1 MMNPTMKL
9 KADALAKMRDALAA
23 MYGREW
29 GFYHGFPRN
38 VDSFK
43 RAVMESRLEDE
54 IRGAEELAWAVY
66 KVVNVGDNL
75 DEWLN
80 DVRRDGARRCE
91 KWMAT
96 RRLEAEAE

>member
-1 MMNPTMKL
+1 MTTAMKL
-9 KADALAKMRDALAA
+9 KSDVLAKMRDALAA

-29 GFYHGFPRN
+29 GFEHGFPRK

-43 RAVMESRLEDE
+43 RAVMKSRLEDE

-66 KVVNVGDNL
+66 KVVNVGDDF
-75 DEWLN
+75 DEWLD

-91 KWMAT
+91 EWMET